1 MTVCMANLIAVNSWH
16 KVSDSEIRFER
27 TLCQFLID
35 AKSLKISRHVSSTK
49 NSVFA
54 PKFFTYLK
62 KGKII
67 NDFRS
72 KMTFLSKDNWLV
84 LKIPKLG
91 MIFGQRCH
99 FCPNTANLTYDQ
111 CIFCL
116 KILNIFSKTTK
127 LLKISYC
134 SWNFF
139 RKYVIFH
146 WKTVIFTKKYLI
158 SRLESIIYKV

>member
-35 AKSLKISRHVSSTK
+35 AKSLKISRHVSSIK
-49 NSVFA
+49 NFVFA

-84 LKIPKLG
+84 LKVVPYFAVTQEWL
-91 MIFGQRCH
+91 FFAVTAFFRCH
-99 FCPNTANLTYDQ
+99 FLFSLSKS
-111 CIFCL
+111 IFISL
-116 KILNIFSKTTK
+116 SIDKFSV
-127 LLKISYC
+127 S
-134 SWNFF
+134 
-139 RKYVIFH
+139 
-146 WKTVIFTKKYLI
+146 
-158 SRLESIIYKV
+158 